1 MNIKCAKKTYY
12 IQRQLWNVLVVIN
25 KIVFTSP
32 ETMVIKSLAS
42 GVFLRKNKPQHLSKT
57 LFFSLQIHLGT
68 FLNLYSFERSMKR
81 PFPDIACHVGILQL
95 TINILIF
102 KVSQKHGIVFL
113 ITKYGYIHLYDVESG
128 SCIYMNRISGD
139 TIFVT
144 APHEPTDGIIGVNRK
159 GQVGLATFCFNFQT
173 FQFVCLKKCF
183 MNIRCCQ

>member
-1 MNIKCAKKTYY
+1 
-12 IQRQLWNVLVVIN
+12 
-25 KIVFTSP
+25 
-32 ETMVIKSLAS
+32 
-42 GVFLRKNKPQHLSKT
+42 
-57 LFFSLQIHLGT
+57 
-68 FLNLYSFERSMKR
+68 MKR
-81 PFPDIACHVGILQL
+81 PFPDIACHVRTLQL

-159 GQVGLATFCFNFQT
+159 GQVGLATSCFNFQI
-173 FQFVCLKKCF
+173 FQFACLNNCF